1 VEITDNGVGIPTDLL
16 PKLFQP
22 FFTTKGATGTGLG
35 LWVSM
40 GIVQKHG
47 GAIKIGNSSEP
58 GLPGAS
64 IRVFLPA
71 RTLAQSVEKAGC

>member
-1 VEITDNGVGIPTDLL
+1 
-16 PKLFQP
+16 
-22 FFTTKGATGTGLG
+22 
-35 LWVSM
+35 M